1 MNKALY
7 AGSFDPL
14 TNGHLDLIKRASK
27 MCHRLVVG
35 IIKNPQKTS
44 FFTPEER
51 MECIRKACGDLANV
65 SVTTFEGLL
74 ADYVNENDF
83 NMVVRGLRSGTD
95 FEYELAMAQMNARLY
110 KEKVETVFLMTDPA
124 YSFISSS
131 MAKEVA
137 SLGGSIEGLVPDCI
151 LEAMKN
157 KYDNGGSK

>member
-27 MCHRLVVG
+27 LCGELVVG

-44 FFTPEER
+44 LFTTEER
-51 MECIRKACGDLANV
+51 IELIKRACKKLDNV
-65 SVTTFEGLL
+65 SVASFEGLL

-110 KEKVETVFLMTDPA
+110 KEKVETVFLMTNPA

-137 SLGGSIEGLVPDCI
+137 SLGGNIEGLVPDCI
-151 LEAMKN
+151 LEAMKS
-157 KYDNGGSK
+157 KYR